1 MTEGPQPPRR
11 SGTAAPAVRSAAETE
26 AQVFRD
32 LEAARAARHA
42 LEAAAAVVLEYPDR
56 RSLMQRLRA
65 RLPLSAGSPADP
77 DASGRR
83 T

>member
-1 MTEGPQPPRR
+1 MTEPHQSTRR
-11 SGTAAPAVRSAAETE
+11 TGTDAPAADTE

-42 LEAAAAVVLEYPDR
+42 LEATAAVVLEYPDR

-65 RLPLSAGSPADP
+65 RLPLSAGQPGGADR
-77 DASGRR
+77 SRRR